1 MTCCFIIHKHNF
13 AFTVILKHI
22 WYILINAQNLF
33 HFKFLFTVF
42 NNWPDHVKAEGGQ
55 CRRKKNTNATD
66 ILREKRIFSVESKDV
81 WKMDVNYCLILHLCL
96 NTEHIFSSQELEK
109 IAPKEKGITEQSVK
123 EVVQSLVDDG
133 LVDTDKIGTSVYF
146 WAFPR
151 YSTQLLYMLN
161 QSKDDHEWRGIAEI
175 FRNLARNGDFF
186 NISHHSVKPDSKDNL
201 YTLLFVIYQHMH
213 K

>member
-1 MTCCFIIHKHNF
+1 
-13 AFTVILKHI
+13 
-22 WYILINAQNLF
+22 
-33 HFKFLFTVF
+33 
-42 NNWPDHVKAEGGQ
+42 
-55 CRRKKNTNATD
+55 
-66 ILREKRIFSVESKDV
+66 
-81 WKMDVNYCLILHLCL
+81 MDVNYRLILHLCL

-151 YSTQLLYMLN
+151 YSKQLLHMLN
-161 QSKDDHEWRGIAEI
+161 QSKADPEWREI
-175 FRNLARNGDFF
+175 IELSKNLACAVSENINWDFF

-201 YTLLFVIYQHMH
+201 YNLLFIIYQHMH
-213 K
+213 KQVL